1 MSISPLANLTSVR
14 HMFTANDRHF
24 RRHREIRPMQGNQPE
39 ALRARERELRDQS
52 VALTAMAIRLRVP
65 DRTRTE
71 REIANLRALLGYG
84 ASQRLRG
91 SITAYAETL
100 RRLGEPP
107 QYVIERVRLLADEA
121 MSAAHIGG
129 RAALLAEREAL
140 VNQLVLWAVDAYAA

>member
-1 MSISPLANLTSVR
+1 MKVSPLANLLPVR
-14 HMFTANDRHF
+14 HMFIVNERHV
-24 RRHREIRPMQGNQPE
+24 RRHQGIRPMQGNQPE
-39 ALRARERELRDQS
+39 TLRARERELREQS

-65 DRTRTE
+65 APTRAE

-107 QYVIERVRLLADEA
+107 QCAIERVRILADEA
-121 MSAAHIGG
+121 MSAA
-129 RAALLAEREAL
+129 RAGVRPALPGEREAL